1 MRFLEDLEKLLYQR
15 KHDLPEGSYTSS
27 LFKGGVDRIL
37 KKVGEEAG
45 EVIIAAKNE
54 NQAELVHEC
63 ADLMFHVLVLL
74 VNSGVPLSEV
84 ELELQKRHKTQ

>member
-1 MRFLEDLEKLLYQR
+1 MDFLLELENILKDR
-15 KHDLPEGSYTSS
+15 KQKLPEGSYTSK

-54 NQAELVHEC
+54 DKKELIHEV
-63 ADLMFHVLVLL
+63 ADLLFHTQVLL
-74 VNSGVPLSEV
+74 VEKNINLSEV
-84 ELELQKRHKTQ
+84 VEELKNRHSK

>member
-1 MRFLEDLEKLLYQR
+1 MTLLADLEKLLYQR
-15 KHDLPEGSYTSS
+15 KHDLPENSYTST

-54 NQAELVHEC
+54 SQAELVHEC
-63 ADLMFHVLVLL
+63 ADLFFHVLVLL
-74 VNSGVPLSEV
+74 VSRGVPLAEV
-84 ELELQKRHKTQ
+84 ELELQKRHKP